1 MMTIKPTFEIV
12 LFQPEIPPNTGNI
25 IRLCANTGSRLHLIK
40 PLGFDFSNKSLR
52 RAGLDYKKNVEI
64 IIHNNLNS
72 FFEKNSKQNIYMFT
86 KFGNTSYEKVNYKHG
101 DFLLFGSESK
111 GYTDEVFKIMKN
123 RIKIFIPMLPN
134 SRSINLA
141 NSVSVC
147 LFEAWRQNDFNYFKI
162 VK

>member
-1 MMTIKPTFEIV
+1 MTIKPTFEIV

-52 RAGLDYKKNVEI
+52 RAGLDYKKNVEV

-141 NSVSVC
+141 NSVSIC
-147 LFEAWRQNDFNYFKI
+147 LFEAWRQNNFNYFRIMK
-162 VK
+162 

>member
-1 MMTIKPTFEIV
+1 MTMKPTFEIV

-64 IIHNNLNS
+64 IIHNSLNS

-141 NSVSVC
+141 NSVSIC
-147 LFEAWRQNDFNYFKI
+147 LFEAWRQNNFNYFKI
-162 VK
+162 MK

>member
-1 MMTIKPTFEIV
+1 MAIKPTFEIV

-40 PLGFDFSNKSLR
+40 PLGFDLSAKSLR

-64 IIHNNLNS
+64 LTYNNLNS
-72 FFEKNSKQNIYMFT
+72 FFEEHSKKNIYMFT

-101 DFLLFGSESK
+101 DFLFFGSESK

-141 NSVSVC
+141 NAVSIC
-147 LFEAWRQNDFNYFKI
+147 LFEAWRQNSFNYFNIIK
-162 VK
+162 

>member
-1 MMTIKPTFEIV
+1 MTIKPTFEIV

-52 RAGLDYKKNVEI
+52 RAGLDYKKNVEV

-141 NSVSVC
+141 NSVSIC
-147 LFEAWRQNDFNYFKI
+147 LFEAWRQNNFNYFKI
-162 VK
+162 MK

>member
-1 MMTIKPTFEIV
+1 MTIKPTFEIV

-52 RAGLDYKKNVEI
+52 RAGLDYKKNVEV
-64 IIHNNLNS
+64 IIHNNLNN

-141 NSVSVC
+141 NSVSIC
-147 LFEAWRQNDFNYFKI
+147 LFEAWRQNNFNYFKI
-162 VK
+162 MK

>member
-1 MMTIKPTFEIV
+1 MTMNPTFEIV
-12 LFQPEIPPNTGNI
+12 LFQPQIPPNTGNI

-40 PLGFDFSNKSLR
+40 PLGFDLSNKSLR

-64 IIHNNLNS
+64 IIHNNLKS

-141 NSVSVC
+141 NCVSIC
-147 LFEAWRQNDFNYFKI
+147 LFEAWRQNSFNYLNIMK
-162 VK
+162 

>member
-1 MMTIKPTFEIV
+1 MTVKPTFEIV

-40 PLGFDFSNKSLR
+40 PLGFNFSNKSLR

-64 IIHNNLNS
+64 IIHNDLNS
-72 FFEKNSKQNIYMFT
+72 FFEKNSKKNIYMFT

-111 GYTDEVFKIMKN
+111 GFTDEVFKIMKN
-123 RIKIFIPMLPN
+123 RTKIFIPMLPN

-141 NSVSVC
+141 NSVSIC

>member
-52 RAGLDYKKNVEI
+52 RAGLDYKKNVEV

-141 NSVSVC
+141 NSVSICVY
-147 LFEAWRQNDFNYFKI
+147 EAWRQNNFDYLRI

>member
-1 MMTIKPTFEIV
+1 MTMKPTFEIV

-52 RAGLDYKKNVEI
+52 RAGLDYKKNVEV

-141 NSVSVC
+141 NSVSIC
-147 LFEAWRQNDFNYFKI
+147 LFEAWRQNNFNYFKI
-162 VK
+162 MK

>member
-1 MMTIKPTFEIV
+1 MAIKPTFEIV

-40 PLGFDFSNKSLR
+40 PLGFDLSTKSLR
-52 RAGLDYKKNVEI
+52 RSWLDYKKNVEI
-64 IIHNNLNS
+64 LTYNNLPS
-72 FFEKNSKQNIYMFT
+72 FFEKHSKQNIYMFT
-86 KFGNTSYEKVNYKHG
+86 KFGNTSYEKIQYKHG
-101 DFLLFGSESK
+101 DFLFFGSESK

-141 NSVSVC
+141 NSVSIC
-147 LFEAWRQNDFNYFKI
+147 LFEAWRQNNFNYFNI
-162 VK
+162 IN

>member
-1 MMTIKPTFEIV
+1 MTIKPTFEIV

-52 RAGLDYKKNVEI
+52 RAGLDYKKNVEV

-141 NSVSVC
+141 NSVSICVY
-147 LFEAWRQNDFNYFKI
+147 EAWRQNNFDYLRI

>member
-1 MMTIKPTFEIV
+1 MTMKPTFEIV

-64 IIHNNLNS
+64 IIHNSLNS

-141 NSVSVC
+141 NSVSICVY
-147 LFEAWRQNDFNYFKI
+147 EAWRQNNFDYLRI

>member
-52 RAGLDYKKNVEI
+52 RAGLDYKKNVEV

-123 RIKIFIPMLPN
+123 RTKIFIPMLPN

-141 NSVSVC
+141 NSVSIC

>member
-1 MMTIKPTFEIV
+1 MTIKPTFEIV
-12 LFQPEIPPNTGNI
+12 LFQPEIPPNTGNV

-52 RAGLDYKKNVEI
+52 RAGLDYKKNVEV

-72 FFEKNSKQNIYMFT
+72 FFEKNAKQNIYMFT

-141 NSVSVC
+141 NSVSIC
-147 LFEAWRQNDFNYFKI
+147 LFEAWRQNSFNYFKI
-162 VK
+162 IK

>member
-1 MMTIKPTFEIV
+1 MTIKPTFEIV
-12 LFQPEIPPNTGNI
+12 LFQPEIPPNTGNV

-52 RAGLDYKKNVEI
+52 RAGLDYKKNVEV

-123 RIKIFIPMLPN
+123 RTKIFIPMLPN

>member
-1 MMTIKPTFEIV
+1 MTIKPTFEIV

-52 RAGLDYKKNVEI
+52 RAGLDYKKNVEV

-123 RIKIFIPMLPN
+123 RTKIFIPMLPN

-141 NSVSVC
+141 NSVSIC
-147 LFEAWRQNDFNYFKI
+147 LFEAWRQNNFNYFRIMK
-162 VK
+162 

>member
-1 MMTIKPTFEIV
+1 MTMKPTFEIV

-64 IIHNNLNS
+64 IIHNSLNS

-86 KFGNTSYEKVNYKHG
+86 KFGNTSYEKINYKHG

-141 NSVSVC
+141 NSVSIC
-147 LFEAWRQNDFNYFKI
+147 LFEAWRQNNFNYLKI
-162 VK
+162 MK

>member
-1 MMTIKPTFEIV
+1 MTMKPTFEIV

-52 RAGLDYKKNVEI
+52 RAGLDYKKNVEV

-72 FFEKNSKQNIYMFT
+72 FFEKKSKQNIHMFT
-86 KFGNTSYEKVNYKHG
+86 KFGNISYEKVKYKHG

-141 NSVSVC
+141 NSVSIC
-147 LFEAWRQNDFNYFKI
+147 LFEAWRQNNFNYFKI
-162 VK
+162 MK